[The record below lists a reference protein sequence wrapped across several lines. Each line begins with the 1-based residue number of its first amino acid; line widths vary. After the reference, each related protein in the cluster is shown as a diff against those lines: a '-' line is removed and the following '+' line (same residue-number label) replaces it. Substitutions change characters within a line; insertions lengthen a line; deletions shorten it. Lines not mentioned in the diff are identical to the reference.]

1 MTIVSFSKGTG
12 ALSTITQIQKAEGL
26 RTTSI
31 SKISSSL
38 KIRKASDAVADSAI
52 GTKLKVEVESLK
64 QLLVGTAQ
72 AKAALDIAEGGLGEI
87 TKTLTRMN
95 TLAMSAKNGIYKAED
110 IEKINQEFVAL
121 IDEIGRIARATNFNS
136 KQLLSGTETVIQ
148 DTFSNTHLGED
159 LRDGFLSSDEQGIEV
174 IKIDN
179 SKSNTAYT
187 LSYDQTTRLFQVVNL
202 NDKSQ
207 VDSVKVAAD
216 TIKEGSLETL
226 NFSKFGITIKL
237 NSNFDKDRSIGTNF
251 DYMMDPSLNND
262 NLKNKELVNT
272 IDESLIEP
280 NPDITILPKFISTV
294 DSNQTFR
301 IYGGNDPINLSG
313 LLGEEE
319 QSETKLSAIQ
329 TALGIKFPTAT
340 SELSFGKSE
349 IIDGGEL
356 SPNSQAIEA
365 INNATDTQSVTITS
379 IKFEKFTDENGTG
392 GPSFDAGDT
401 NIQLSLDDAKKMTS
415 FKMTAYDHE
424 TGTVT
429 FEAKRTLKGTGSGG
443 TNNVGYTNATI
454 TGTFQLDKGTYKN
467 GVIAIDYNKQFI
479 VKDVA
484 KDEAVVLKGGTYKLR
499 DDDIVAS
506 DGYVYDKNTGNKRT
520 TLQDNPNSTVQLK
533 LDNNRRTNDVDVV
546 RIGNKA
552 TDLSSFDVKI
562 KGTNGK
568 AILYIEAEEGNF
580 ESEELNLTDI
590 EYNDGNN
597 TDTYDSQADN
607 KAVIAKTRLT
617 RGQVKLSRVI
627 TNGQREDSIV
637 LDLNKL
643 RTGGLIKTKK
653 PEFSLDDVKNMITG
667 NKIQIDVYAN
677 DSTNTPVTW
686 NDVSA
691 ANKTTL
697 TDAVAKQVQE
707 KLNTLAAQNK
717 AFMSSFA
724 NLEAG
729 SDATQIT
736 SKIEDTT
743 NVSISVK
750 VNGSEADVKGGT
762 DILAG
767 AVNTKT
773 LNLNNLT
780 NDSVKISTTID
791 STAKLN
797 GFKKGVFVSI
807 NELKNTVV
815 AFQKTS
821 DKANLS
827 FQVGTGS
834 SEANSVKVT
843 IDSIT
848 PERLNLIDPTTG
860 KSIELTSDQ
869 DKLQDIISIVQAAI
883 DKVQV
888 VRSEIAVGDNRL
900 GVADSSIQTSIT
912 NSQAAVSAIFDLDIP
927 SEMVELSQSEM
938 MEQSSIEALA
948 REMRAKQNLMKLF

>member
-148 DTFSNTHLGED
+148 DTFSNTHLGKD

-262 NLKNKELVNT
+262 NLKNKELTNT
-272 IDESLIEP
+272 IDESLIEA
-280 NPDITILPKFISTV
+280 NPDITILPKYISTM
-294 DSNQTFR
+294 DSKKFR
-301 IYGGNDPINLSG
+301 IDGGTQEISLSG
-313 LLGEEE
+313 LLNNEENDLNDP
-319 QSETKLSAIQ
+319 TKLDNIQ
-329 TALGIKFPTAT
+329 TALGIKFPTTGGDVDIAIDMAT
-340 SELSFGKSE
+340 S
-349 IIDGGEL
+349 GGTL
-356 SPNSQAIEA
+356 GPNSKAIEA
-365 INNATDTQSVTITS
+365 INSTTDTQSVTITS
-379 IKFEKFTDENGTG
+379 VKFEALTTADGTAGGAAVTFTDKPT
-392 GPSFDAGDT
+392 
-401 NIQLSLDDAKKMTS
+401 LSLDPTDKFKS
-415 FKMTAYDHE
+415 FKMTAFDHE

-429 FEAKRTLKGTGSGG
+429 FEATQLITATQGANTAKSS
-443 TNNVGYTNATI
+443 ATI

-479 VKDVA
+479 IKDVA

-520 TLQDNPNSTVQLK
+520 TLPNNPNSTVQVK
-533 LDNNRRTNDVDVV
+533 LDNNRRTNNVDVV

-590 EYNDGNN
+590 EYNDGNS
-597 TDTYDSQADN
+597 TDTYNSQADN
-607 KAVIAKTRLT
+607 KAFIAKTRLT

-653 PEFSLDDVKNMITG
+653 PEFKLADVETMIQGGKITIKVKDKDDNDVTWADITDKG
-667 NKIQIDVYAN
+667 NK
-677 DSTNTPVTW
+677 
-686 NDVSA
+686 
-691 ANKTTL
+691 
-697 TDAVAKQVQE
+697 DAIENQVLQR
-707 KLNTLAAQNK
+707 LNTLAAQNK

-736 SKIEDTT
+736 SKIGDAT
-743 NVSISVK
+743 NVT
-750 VNGSEADVKGGT
+750 VNIKINDTDTAIKTTTGTVTADKIKSTNLEDIKSEDVK
-762 DILAG
+762 IE
-767 AVNTKT
+767 
-773 LNLNNLT
+773 T
-780 NDSVKISTTID
+780 NID
-791 STAKLN
+791 STTKLN

-860 KSIELTSDQ
+860 KAIELTADQ
-869 DKLQDIISIVQAAI
+869 DRLQDIISIVQAAI

>member
-159 LRDGFLSSDEQGIEV
+159 LRDGFLSSDDQGIEV

-187 LSYDQTTRLFQVVNL
+187 LSYDQTTRLFQIVNL

-216 TIKEGSLETL
+216 TIKEGSLESL

-262 NLKNKELVNT
+262 NLKNKELVNS

-280 NPDITILPKFISTV
+280 NPDITILPKYISTM
-294 DSNQTFR
+294 DSKKFR
-301 IYGGNDPINLSG
+301 IDGGTQEISLSG
-313 LLGEEE
+313 LLNNEENDPTDL
-319 QSETKLSAIQ
+319 TKLDDIQ
-329 TALGIKFPTAT
+329 KALGIKFPTTGGDVDITIEMA
-340 SELSFGKSE
+340 KS
-349 IIDGGEL
+349 GGTL
-356 SPNSQAIEA
+356 GPNSKAIEA
-365 INNATDTQSVTITS
+365 INSTTDTQSVTITS
-379 IKFEKFTDENGTG
+379 VKFEALTTDDGTAGGTPVTFTDKPT
-392 GPSFDAGDT
+392 
-401 NIQLSLDDAKKMTS
+401 LSLDPSDKFKS
-415 FKMTAYDHE
+415 FKMTAFDHE

-429 FEAKRTLKGTGSGG
+429 FEATQLIKATQVANTAKS
-443 TNNVGYTNATI
+443 NATI

-653 PEFSLDDVKNMITG
+653 PEFSIDAVKNMITT
-667 NKIQIDVYAN
+667 NLIKIDVYAN

-691 ANKTTL
+691 KNKETL
-697 TDAVAKQVQE
+697 RDAVAKQVQE

-750 VNGSEADVKGGT
+750 VNGSETDVKGAS
-762 DILAG
+762 DISANI
-767 AVNTKT
+767 VNTKT

-780 NDSVKISTTID
+780 NDSVKISTTIN

>member
-262 NLKNKELVNT
+262 NLKNKELVNS

-280 NPDITILPKFISTV
+280 TPDITILPKYISTM
-294 DSNQTFR
+294 DSKKFR
-301 IYGGNDPINLSG
+301 IDGGTQEMDLSG
-313 LLGEEE
+313 LLNKAEADVNLAGIQAAINLKLPDNDFMNISE
-319 QSETKLSAIQ
+319 QMAK
-329 TALGIKFPTAT
+329 
-340 SELSFGKSE
+340 
-349 IIDGGEL
+349 DGGEF
-356 SPNSQAIEA
+356 SSNSDQITE
-365 INNATDTQSVTITS
+365 INNATDTQGVTITS
-379 IKFEKFTDENGTG
+379 IKFGKFTTDGVTDTPMTLAAGEKVHL
-392 GPSFDAGDT
+392 SIDA
-401 NIQLSLDDAKKMTS
+401 SKAMTK

-429 FEAKRTLKGTGSGG
+429 FEAERLLKGA
-443 TNNVGYTNATI
+443 NVTTAGNEGYTNATI

-520 TLQDNPNSTVQLK
+520 TLPNNPNSTVQVK

-590 EYNDGNN
+590 EYNDGNS
-597 TDTYDSQADN
+597 TDTYNSQADN
-607 KAVIAKTRLT
+607 KAFIAKTRLT

-653 PEFSLDDVKNMITG
+653 PEFKLADVETMIQGGKITIKVKDKDD
-667 NKIQIDVYAN
+667 N
-677 DSTNTPVTW
+677 DVTW
-686 NDVSA
+686 ADITDTD
-691 ANKTTL
+691 NKK
-697 TDAVAKQVQE
+697 AIENQVLQR
-707 KLNTLAAQNK
+707 LNTLAAQNK

-736 SKIEDTT
+736 SKIGDAT
-743 NVSISVK
+743 NVT
-750 VNGSEADVKGGT
+750 VNIKINDTDTAIKTTTGTVTADKIKSTNLEDIKSEDVK
-762 DILAG
+762 IE
-767 AVNTKT
+767 
-773 LNLNNLT
+773 T
-780 NDSVKISTTID
+780 NID
-791 STAKLN
+791 STTKLN

-860 KSIELTSDQ
+860 KAIELTADQ

>member
-12 ALSTITQIQKAEGL
+12 ALSTITQIQNAEGL

-148 DTFSNTHLGED
+148 DTFSNTHLGKD

-262 NLKNKELVNT
+262 NLKNKELTNT
-272 IDESLIEP
+272 IDESLIEA
-280 NPDITILPKFISTV
+280 NPDITILPKYISTM
-294 DSNQTFR
+294 DSKKFR
-301 IYGGNDPINLSG
+301 IDGGTQEISLSG
-313 LLGEEE
+313 LLNNEENDLNDP
-319 QSETKLSAIQ
+319 TKLDNIQ
-329 TALGIKFPTAT
+329 TALGIKFPTTGGDVDIAIDMAT
-340 SELSFGKSE
+340 S
-349 IIDGGEL
+349 GGTL
-356 SPNSQAIEA
+356 GPNSKAIEA
-365 INNATDTQSVTITS
+365 INSTTDTQSVTITS
-379 IKFEKFTDENGTG
+379 VKFEALTTADGTAGGAAVTFTDKPT
-392 GPSFDAGDT
+392 
-401 NIQLSLDDAKKMTS
+401 LSLDPTDKFKS
-415 FKMTAYDHE
+415 FKMTAFDHE

-429 FEAKRTLKGTGSGG
+429 FEATQLITATQGANTAKSS
-443 TNNVGYTNATI
+443 ATI

-479 VKDVA
+479 IKDVA

-520 TLQDNPNSTVQLK
+520 TLPNNPNSTVQVK
-533 LDNNRRTNDVDVV
+533 LDNNRRTNNVDVV

-590 EYNDGNN
+590 EYNDGNS
-597 TDTYDSQADN
+597 TDTYNSQADN
-607 KAVIAKTRLT
+607 KAFIAKTRLT

-653 PEFSLDDVKNMITG
+653 PEFKLADVETMIQGGKITIKVKDKDDNDVTWADITDKG
-667 NKIQIDVYAN
+667 NK
-677 DSTNTPVTW
+677 
-686 NDVSA
+686 
-691 ANKTTL
+691 
-697 TDAVAKQVQE
+697 DAIENQVLQR
-707 KLNTLAAQNK
+707 LNTLAAQNK

-736 SKIEDTT
+736 SKIGDAT
-743 NVSISVK
+743 NVT
-750 VNGSEADVKGGT
+750 VNIKINDTDTAIKTTTGTVTADKIKSTNLEDIKSEDVK
-762 DILAG
+762 IE
-767 AVNTKT
+767 
-773 LNLNNLT
+773 T
-780 NDSVKISTTID
+780 NID
-791 STAKLN
+791 STTKLN

-860 KSIELTSDQ
+860 KAIELTADQ
-869 DKLQDIISIVQAAI
+869 DRLQDIISIVQAAI